1 MSRPVGIPPGV
12 RRVHAVP
19 DPLPDEIGD
28 FPLAVLA
35 DWIAA
40 ERRRKPTAVE
50 PDEPAGQLAFDA

>member
-19 DPLPDEIGD
+19 DLLPDEIGD
-28 FPLAVLA
+28 FPLAVVA

-40 ERRRKPTAVE
+40 DLRRKPPTVE
-50 PDEPAGQLAFDA
+50 PEPAGQLAFDA